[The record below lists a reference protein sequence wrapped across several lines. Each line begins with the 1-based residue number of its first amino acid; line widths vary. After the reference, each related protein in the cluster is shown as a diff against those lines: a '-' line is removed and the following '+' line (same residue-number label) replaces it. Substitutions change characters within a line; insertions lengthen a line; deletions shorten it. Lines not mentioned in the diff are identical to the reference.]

1 MQKGMR
7 GVKSSPKLAQKAE
20 ALKTNQY
27 YSETLVIKFNGL
39 LSLQSLQ
46 QRRKKC
52 LFPLTLHLY

>member
-1 MQKGMR
+1 MQEGMR
-7 GVKSSPKLAQKAE
+7 GVKSSPKLAQTAE

-46 QRRKKC
+46 QHRKKC